1 MRKALIPLVSLVFLS
16 LIGCADSQ
24 PEITDGWIR
33 LAPPNANVNAGYLTI
48 ENPTDQ
54 ELELVSGS
62 AEGYKAVELHMMRM
76 NGGNMIMRQVESF
89 TVPANGSLTLS
100 PGSDHL
106 MLIEPSSAKQIND
119 SNDVVLSLKAEDGSL
134 LDVRYSFV
142 VKRN

>member
-1 MRKALIPLVSLVFLS
+1 MKKITLAALSAIFICLL
-16 LIGCADSQ
+16 GCSENQ
-24 PEITDGWIR
+24 PQITDGWIR
-33 LAPPNANVNAGYLTI
+33 LAPPNAKVNAGYLTI

-54 ELELVSGS
+54 ALELVSGT
-62 AEGYKAVELHMMRM
+62 AEGYKSVELHMMRM

-106 MLIEPSSAKQIND
+106 MLIGPDAARKEGDTTEINLTL
-119 SNDVVLSLKAEDGSL
+119 NAPDGSTTVL
-134 LDVRYSFV
+134 PQRFV